1 MARYYTENL
10 DGRIHSIAAQDETGL
25 YGGAI
30 CRVNGE
36 AAEVRISRERLPRM
50 LSIKLPEWP
59 QPREVSTVSEDY
71 LEYQRRVE
79 RNPRIRLTSSEIKEM
94 PGTAEEVIRKVL
106 EDAGPEGVW
115 IIGDESEPS
124 MLYDV
129 PILAR

>member
-10 DGRIHSIAAQDETGL
+10 DGRIYGIAAQDETGL

-30 CRVNGE
+30 CRVTSE

-50 LSIKLPEWP
+50 LPIKLPEWP

-79 RNPRIRLTSSEIKEM
+79 RNPRIRLTPSEIKEL
-94 PGTAEEVIRKVL
+94 PGTAEEVIREVL

-115 IIGDESEPS
+115 TLGDESEPS
-124 MLYDV
+124 VFYDV
-129 PILAR
+129 PTSAR